1 MDVGIVNPTEM
12 IAYDTI
18 ESDML
23 EVCEDLSFSTS
34 TPKPVKICWKR
45 TTYEKE

>member
-1 MDVGIVNPTEM
+1 MDVGIQNPHEM

-23 EVCEDLSFSTS
+23 EVCEDLRFQQAPRSL
-34 TPKPVKICWKR
+34 
-45 TTYEKE
+45 